1 MIHSNSARQI
11 IVLSGTDTGIGK
23 TFTGVGLA
31 LALRNHGRRVVAVK
45 PLESGCLENDCSKEA
60 SITEDGVVLARAT
73 GQTEPLRA
81 LLRFR
86 DPVAP
91 PEAADREGRSI
102 DFEDL
107 AARVAHFCASG
118 EIAIVEGAGG
128 LLSPLTWDKSIVD
141 LAKHLQASVLLVAAD
156 RLGTIN
162 HTLMAIEIVKAAGL
176 PLLGIV
182 LNPPGQADAS
192 TGSNAAAIERI
203 SGIRRIITV
212 PVLKSPA
219 QSAEY
224 LGPIIHWLEREPLH

>member
-1 MIHSNSARQI
+1 MTLSNSARQI
-11 IVLSGTDTGIGK
+11 IVLSGTDTGVGK

-31 LALRNHGRRVVAVK
+31 LALRNQGRRVVAVK
-45 PLESGCLENDCSKEA
+45 PLESGCNKEA
-60 SITEDGVVLARAT
+60 STTEDGVVLARAT

-91 PEAADREGRSI
+91 PEAAEREGRSI

-107 AARVAHFCASG
+107 IARVGHHCANA

-128 LLSPLTWDKSIVD
+128 LLSPLTWDKTIVD
-141 LAKHLQASVLLVAAD
+141 FAKRLQTSVLLVAAD

-162 HTLMAIEIVKAAGL
+162 HTVMAIEIVKAAGL

-212 PVLKSPA
+212 PVLESPA

-224 LGPIIHWLEREPLH
+224 LGPVIRWLEGEPLHRRY